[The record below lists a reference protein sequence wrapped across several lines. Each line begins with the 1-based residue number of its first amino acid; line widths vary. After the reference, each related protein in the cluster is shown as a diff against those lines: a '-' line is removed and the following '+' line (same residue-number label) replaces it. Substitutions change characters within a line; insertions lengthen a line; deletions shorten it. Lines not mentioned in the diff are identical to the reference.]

1 MMPGVAR
8 KGDICTGHGCWPSRS
23 SIEGSPD
30 VFVNGIPWHR
40 QMTFMSRTAVLVRE
54 CPTVVIPPFWRLGA
68 RPCSLMGNKPVEW
81 ATLSPVEAVLPQDQ
95 VIIEDRKS
103 VV

>member
-8 KGDICTGHGCWPSRS
+8 KKDICTGHGCWPSRS

-40 QMTFMSRTAVLVRE
+40 QGDAYVSHCCTCPGMPHGCHSSVLAAGS
-54 CPTVVIPPFWRLGA
+54 PTVFVNGKQAGRV
-68 RPCSLMGNKPVEW
+68 GNPVACGGSV
-81 ATLSPVEAVLPQDQ
+81 ATGSSNVFCGP
-95 VIIEDRKS
+95 
-103 VV
+103 